1 MIKMV
6 EVTQFNTVVVKSVNF
21 LSSIVYYPN
30 LGIYEVVKHP
40 MGEAKVVMSTES
52 GRFAKEM
59 AKEID
64 SFFNS
69 AMDDFLEL
77 TGWYSLPEPLL

>member
-1 MIKMV
+1 
-6 EVTQFNTVVVKSVNF
+6 
-21 LSSIVYYPN
+21 
-30 LGIYEVVKHP
+30 
-40 MGEAKVVMSTES
+40 VVMSTES